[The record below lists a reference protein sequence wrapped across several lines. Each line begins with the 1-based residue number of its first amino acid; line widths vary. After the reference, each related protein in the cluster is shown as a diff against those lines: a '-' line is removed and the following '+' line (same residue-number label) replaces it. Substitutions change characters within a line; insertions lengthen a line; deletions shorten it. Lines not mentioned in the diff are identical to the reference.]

1 MDFVLDNDVFSIK
14 MNIARALDKVVTFYP
29 PGILDIKVFKTPS
42 EEDSFWIVEVRNT
55 EVPDSL
61 LQIEVFD
68 DNGVPKCCVTK
79 KLNIGRRS
87 MFKFM
92 NDFVD
97 ALEESYSSETTS

>member
-1 MDFVLDNDVFSIK
+1 
-14 MNIARALDKVVTFYP
+14 MNIARALDKVLTYYP
-29 PGILDIKVFKTPS
+29 PGILETKIFKTVS

-61 LQIEVFD
+61 LQIEIFD

-92 NDFVD
+92 NDLVD
-97 ALEESYSSETTS
+97 ALETSNLSETIS